1 MQRNAQAIA
10 LYSSQVFFADIAD
23 FASITDALVPE
34 DLVELL
40 R

>member
-1 MQRNAQAIA
+1 METI
-10 LYSSQVFFADIAD
+10 SPMEFIPSQVFFADIAD